1 MNEKMNTSVPSTHVT
16 KWTICQYLGVPG
28 PRLPTSLGLTHP
40 PWAHPAQRGPITP
53 HLAHGCPLLLLV
65 TQ

>member
-1 MNEKMNTSVPSTHVT
+1 MNEKMNPSVPSTQVT

-28 PRLPTSLGLTHP
+28 PCLRTSLGLTHP
-40 PWAHPAQRGPITP
+40 PWARPAQCGPITP
-53 HLAHGCPLLLLV
+53 HLANGCPILLV